1 MSQSMIHFL
10 AVFIGGGCGT
20 LFRFYVVFKFT
31 HSVSIL
37 SSSVAT
43 MSINIV
49 GCFLIGILHTL
60 LTHYMCTDWLKLLL
74 ISGVLGGFT
83 TFSTFGL
90 DAVMMMQTHQ
100 ASAMLMYL
108 LVSVFGGLGAVWCG
122 IYLTNRWLLF

>member
-1 MSQSMIHFL
+1 MSHSIIHCL

-31 HSVSIL
+31 HSVPIL
-37 SSSVAT
+37 SSSAAT

-49 GCFLIGILHTL
+49 GCFLIGIVHTL
-60 LTHYMCTDWLKLLL
+60 LTHYMCPDWLKLLL

-90 DAVMMMQTHQ
+90 DAVMMMQSHQ
-100 ASAMLMYL
+100 ASAVLMYL
-108 LVSVFGGLGAVWCG
+108 AVSVFGGLGVVWCG